1 MPSPTVPVACRRCES
16 RQHLPPRPAGRLHRC
31 WSCGV
36 RIVGPE
42 EHRLLQQRTLAL
54 ATAGLVL
61 YPLAIGM
68 PIMTLSRFG
77 HIRSTSVLG
86 GTGDLWTGG
95 HPLLAAVV
103 FGCSVLLPAVKLGS
117 LVALSLGTPRVGG
130 RRRGALTRIL
140 DASGRWGMLDVL
152 LVAGLV
158 AAVKLGELVR
168 IEPGPGA
175 IAFVAC
181 IGLTMLAGATCR
193 DAERHAVATMARGM
207 AGTDLHASS
216 VSLVSRVSRSRQALP
231 EGAPR

>member
-1 MPSPTVPVACRRCES
+1 MPSSTVAVACRRCES
-16 RQHLPPRPAGRLHRC
+16 RQRLSPRPVGCLHRC
-31 WSCGV
+31 SSCGD
-36 RIVGPE
+36 RIVGPD
-42 EHRLLQQRTLAL
+42 EHRLLRQRTLAL
-54 ATAGLVL
+54 AMAGLVL
-61 YPLAIGM
+61 YPLAIGL

-77 HIRSTSVLG
+77 HETSTSVLG
-86 GTGDLWTGG
+86 GTGELWRGG

-103 FGCSVLLPAVKLGS
+103 FGCSVLLPAVKLAS
-117 LVALSLGTPRVGG
+117 LAVLSLGTPRVGC

-140 DASGRWGMLDVL
+140 EVSGRWGMLDVL

-193 DAERHAVATMARGM
+193 DAERHAVAPMAEEPTE
-207 AGTDLHASS
+207 TDVRASPAAP
-216 VSLVSRVSRSRQALP
+216 VSPVGRSGQALP
-231 EGAPR
+231 GGSLQ